1 MSAEK
6 WIASTVSTV
15 AGSAGPV
22 VGTTWKARVDLSALT
37 PNGSTLVTPSTDIR
51 SVAMAAWAASTSASV
66 RAVSCSGRVATAMIG
81 PLTPGPNSSAIVV

>member
-22 VGTTWKARVDLSALT
+22 LGTTWNASVVLSALT

-51 SVAMAAWAASTSASV
+51 SVAMAAWAASTSASA
-66 RAVSCSGRVATAMIG
+66 RAEACSGRVATAMIG
-81 PLTPGPNSSAIVV
+81 PLTPGPNSSAMVV